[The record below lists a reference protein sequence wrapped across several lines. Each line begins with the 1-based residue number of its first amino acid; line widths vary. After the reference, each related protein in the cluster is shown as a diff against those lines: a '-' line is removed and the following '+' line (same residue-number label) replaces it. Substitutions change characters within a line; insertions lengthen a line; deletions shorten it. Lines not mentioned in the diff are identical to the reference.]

1 MVVPPKH
8 PKMIIFSRKTH
19 GFVGESHHLRK
30 HPYPNFTN
38 LWPTANSGYPSD
50 SDCQWEPFKAVLKFS
65 VFPRLWNAET
75 WKTAGDLQL
84 MKGVGMNAY
93 KKEVYYSDWG
103 ACWGCYLSF
112 RDFWLSWIGLETS
125 FQLHPYLEPHQRH
138 IIFLSSLSHHHSNR
152 NLNLKTTLV
161 FVNQKFTP
169 TRIQQSGNTRRRR
182 FMP

>member
-1 MVVPPKH
+1 MDDLGGKSA
-8 PKMIIFSRKTH
+8 IFGNIHIQFHTSLANCQLWLP
-19 GFVGESHHLRK
+19 LRLRL
-30 HPYPNFTN
+30 PMGAFFGGLFWGNFQ
-38 LWPTANSGYPSD
+38 A
-50 SDCQWEPFKAVLKFS
+50 LKRHEKLQQS
-65 VFPRLWNAET
+65 
-75 WKTAGDLQL
+75 LQL
-84 MKGVGMNAY
+84 PMKAAHECLQEG
-93 KKEVYYSDWG
+93 VYYSVWG
-103 ACWGCYLSF
+103 ACWGCYLSL
-112 RDFWLSWIGLETS
+112 RYFWLSWIGLETS